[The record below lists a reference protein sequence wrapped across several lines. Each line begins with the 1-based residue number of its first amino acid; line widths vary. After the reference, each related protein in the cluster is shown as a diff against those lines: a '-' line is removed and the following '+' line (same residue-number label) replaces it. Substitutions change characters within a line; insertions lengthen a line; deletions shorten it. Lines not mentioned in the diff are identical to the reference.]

1 MEQKFDFIKVTL
13 DPEDYDKV
21 KEVYR
26 LHKEQS
32 YKIFDLASGISTD
45 EDIMDYIKY
54 HIECNEVLLSIIQI
68 TKPIGTMTNGYR
80 LKLEI

>member
-13 DPEDYDKV
+13 DPKDYDKV

-45 EDIMDYIKY
+45 EDIMDYEERRNAEEDWKA
-54 HIECNEVLLSIIQI
+54 EASDA
-68 TKPIGTMTNGYR
+68 
-80 LKLEI
+80 LEDN